1 MKNVCAYIH
10 RKYYSA
16 RKNNP
21 VTYKNMDEP
30 MRFHDSRSRIDIIK
44 KINYDFTY

>member
-1 MKNVCAYIH
+1 MCVYIYTSSTTQLE
-10 RKYYSA
+10 KII
-16 RKNNP
+16 